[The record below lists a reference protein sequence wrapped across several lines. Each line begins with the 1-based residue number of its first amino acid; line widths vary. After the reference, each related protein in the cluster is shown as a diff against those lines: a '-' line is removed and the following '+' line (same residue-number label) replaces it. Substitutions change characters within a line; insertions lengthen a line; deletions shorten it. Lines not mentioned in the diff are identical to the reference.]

1 MTKPKSRSGI
11 SRAAS
16 LRSGVRGGEGGG
28 EGGGGRG
35 SADPTFRETDGMLM
49 QISRGC
55 NNLGAIFIADFV
67 VAKATW
73 IGIRVAVR
81 DVDISRE

>member
-28 EGGGGRG
+28 GG

-55 NNLGAIFIADFV
+55 NSLGAIFIADFV